1 MRETELKA
9 VVPDEKACIERL
21 LAAGAHLV
29 SEGRLE
35 DRRYDYPDRRLTMQ
49 DVVLRL
55 RVKRNGAGSTASLD
69 LKGAATFEA
78 GYKHR
83 EETSVPVGDP
93 EQMMGI
99 LDALGYIVT
108 RAIDRDIRVLQLG
121 RATLRFER
129 FPRMDTLLE
138 VEGPEEDIEAA
149 IVASGLPRNS
159 FTVDRLYMFVQRF
172 EARTGQRA
180 AICDEESS
188 GSYPFPVEDA

>member
-35 DRRYDYPDRRLTMQ
+35 DRRYDYPDRRLTIQ

>member
-35 DRRYDYPDRRLTMQ
+35 DRRYDYPDRRLTIQ

-108 RAIDRDIRVLQLG
+108 RAIDRDVRVLQLG

-149 IVASGLPRNS
+149 IVASGLPRDS

>member
-9 VVPDEKACIERL
+9 VVPDEAACIERL
-21 LAAGAHLV
+21 QAAGAQLV

-55 RVKRNGAGSTASLD
+55 RVRRNGKGSTASLD

-83 EETSVPVGDP
+83 QETSVPVGDA
-93 EQMMGI
+93 EQMKGI
-99 LDALGYIVT
+99 LSALGYVVT
-108 RAIDRDIRVLQLG
+108 RAIDREIRVLKYG
-121 RATLRFER
+121 GATLRFER

-138 VEGPEEDIEAA
+138 VEGPEDAIEAA
-149 IVASGLPRNS
+149 IVASGLPRDS

-188 GSYPFPVEDA
+188 GSYPFPAEDA